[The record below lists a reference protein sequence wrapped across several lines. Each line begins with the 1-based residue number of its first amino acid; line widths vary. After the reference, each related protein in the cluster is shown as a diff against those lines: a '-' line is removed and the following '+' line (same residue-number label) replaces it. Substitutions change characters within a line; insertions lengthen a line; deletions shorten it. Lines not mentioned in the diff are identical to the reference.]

1 MKIMVYLYKLKD
13 KGGPPIM
20 KGIRTMLL
28 GVAIMLAVVAF
39 HLYIMVGFWT
49 DFIAVL
55 GLIIV
60 LAGYFSKSE

>member
-1 MKIMVYLYKLKD
+1 
-13 KGGPPIM
+13 M

>member
-13 KGGPPIM
+13 KGGLPIM